1 MTEIK
6 LAQRRDFS
14 SIINAAFE
22 FFKQE
27 GKLFMKTMLIY
38 TGIPVIVMI
47 ATIVYMVMQFV
58 NGQFSNIFNA
68 PDPSDIIGFF
78 IPLFVFILL
87 VLAVQILVLAVSYG
101 YLKVYHEKGKGNISP
116 SDVGQHVMKKFF
128 PIIGYSIVIGLL
140 IVAGFLFFIIPGI
153 YFAIIL
159 SLIFPIL
166 FVEDNGLSKNF
177 SRCFKVIQDNWWLTF
192 AVLIV
197 ASLIIGIVGSIVSV
211 PLQFYLQFKLPTI
224 IQSGD
229 WSQVNVPFLMISY
242 VLVIILSVYLRSF
255 VYVVTGLQYFSLNE
269 KDGST
274 TIMDRINQ
282 IGEEVKPS
290 ENNGE

>member
-14 SIINAAFE
+14 SVINAAFE

-27 GKLFMKTMLIY
+27 GKLFMKTMLTY

-47 ATIVYMVMQFV
+47 ATMVYMVMQFV
-58 NGQFSNIFNA
+58 NGQFSGLFNS
-68 PDPSDIIGFF
+68 PEPLSIISFF
-78 IPLFVFILL
+78 IPFFIFILL
-87 VLAVQILVLAVSYG
+87 GIVVQVLVLAASYG
-101 YLKVYHEKGKGNISP
+101 YMKVYHEKGKGNFSP
-116 SDVGQHVMKKFF
+116 SDVGQLIVKKFF

-140 IVAGFLFFIIPGI
+140 MMAGFLFFIIPGI

-177 SRCFKVIQDNWWLTF
+177 TRCFQVIKDNWWLTF

-197 ASLIIGIVGSIVSV
+197 ASIIIGIVGSIVSV

-224 IQSGD
+224 MQSGD
-229 WSQVNVPFLMISY
+229 WSQVNVPFLVISY

-282 IGEEVKPS
+282 IGERETPS
-290 ENNGE
+290 ENNEE